1 MTEVEVEERMGR
13 VQILSLLQEVRF
25 RSVWGPEEWL
35 IMEVVARRGVILG
48 LIPRALV
55 DVQIQAHVRLL
66 QVVEVEG

>member
-35 IMEVVARRGVILG
+35 MEVVARRGVILG